1 MKLQRGF
8 RRVAGEKANA
18 APLTLVERLSILYDI
33 YNMDSNVPFYRR
45 TKMKS
50 DKVMESFN
58 MRHIQKMGLTSKD
71 VIGPTS
77 FTFERDH
84 MIIGNTYA
92 RAMMVTDLPSFL
104 RGDVLTEISNMPFNM
119 LTSVH
124 YRPLPQNKAITL
136 LKNKLLTSTQ
146 TL

>member
-1 MKLQRGF
+1 MK
-8 RRVAGEKANA
+8 K
-18 APLTLVERLSILYDI
+18 
-33 YNMDSNVPFYRR
+33 DS
-45 TKMKS
+45 
-50 DKVMESFN
+50 VMESFN
-58 MRHIQKMGLTSKD
+58 MRHIQKLGITSKD

-124 YRPLPQNKAITL
+124 YRPLPQKQLRFLRIN
-136 LKNKLLTSTQ
+136 
-146 TL
+146 